1 MTWYYDEIVRKILI
15 ELHPPCYGAPMGST
29 VKSDFAIMC
38 RTLRVKKGLKQ
49 REVASVIGV
58 KTSTYGNLESSPH
71 RVIGSDKVDRMIEL
85 YELTPD
91 RASDLRSAWERTPL
105 SAYGAKLRKS
115 WERRNRQR
123 SKAKHHDRLQ
133 RSLAECLGLMLP
145 QFSEVNE
152 GKVCACAFDSDELCE
167 VCMALDNLGLDTY
180 TTLDKAIS
188 DIAGLQ
194 SKLEAERAQNG
205 ATP

>member
-1 MTWYYDEIVRKILI
+1 MTASLSREKP
-15 ELHPPCYGAPMGST
+15 E
-29 VKSDFAIMC
+29 FAILC
-38 RTLRVKKGLKQ
+38 RNLRVNHKPYLKQ
-49 REVASVIGV
+49 REVAKAIGIAP
-58 KTSTYGNLESSPH
+58 STYGNVESSMYMVVGQSAAH
-71 RVIGSDKVDRMIEL
+71 RIANF
-85 YELTPD
+85 YELNGPD
-91 RASDLRSAWERTPL
+91 RDHLLAAWRKLPL
-105 SAYGAKLRKS
+105 SPYGEKRKKEFS
-115 WERRNRQR
+115 RRNAMR
-123 SKAKHHDRLQ
+123 SKAKLADKLK